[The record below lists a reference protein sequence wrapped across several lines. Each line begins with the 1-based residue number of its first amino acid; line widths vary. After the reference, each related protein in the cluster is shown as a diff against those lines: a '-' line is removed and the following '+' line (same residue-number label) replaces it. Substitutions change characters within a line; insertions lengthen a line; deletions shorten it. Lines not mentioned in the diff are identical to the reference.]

1 VRVVLDT
8 NVLLAGLAT
17 HGLCEALLKIVYRDH
32 TVILSE
38 HILDEVSRHFS
49 GKFKATKAQTE
60 SVVGFLRSSSEIAE
74 PAAVP
79 RGTLRDKD
87 DLPVLGTAVAG
98 DASCLVTGDQELLAL
113 GRFQGVD
120 ILSPRALGARAST
133 ARRQGSRRG
142 SRAWRQSAERV
153 RRSAGCRPPAS
164 AGWNGRSRF
173 HC

>member
-1 VRVVLDT
+1 MRVVLDT
-8 NVLLAGLAT
+8 NVLLAGFAT

-60 SVVGFLRSSSEIAE
+60 SVVAFLRSSSEIVE
-74 PAAVP
+74 PGAVP

-98 DASCLVTGDQELLAL
+98 GASCLVPET
-113 GRFQGVD
+113 RSF
-120 ILSPRALGARAST
+120 SPWADF
-133 ARRQGSRRG
+133 
-142 SRAWRQSAERV
+142 
-153 RRSAGCRPPAS
+153 RRSTSSRPVPFMTGS
-164 AGWNGRSRF
+164 GVEKSG
-173 HC
+173 